1 MRIHTSDVLQETG
14 VFDRFYEHDLERFS
28 LRLEEMLRVI
38 HLPAGLR
45 LDLPSVVIRA
55 RSDMKAEL
63 TRLAVRTLIAEL
75 HRLKSEG
82 KLPGEDGR
90 ARYEA
95 FNASLCSPETRREL
109 FVRYPLL
116 SELLDRAVA
125 LRLAVLAEACSRL
138 ANDFEAIRRELG
150 FDGCLLEHV
159 RADAGD
165 RHRGGRSVL
174 LFEFGDGRKLVYKP
188 RPMSADMSFRRLV
201 EWLHDKRRLR
211 HELRLPETLDRG
223 THGWQSFVEYR
234 ECSSEAELEAF
245 YYRIGALLAL
255 FYVIRS
261 SDIHYENLIACG
273 EHPVVV
279 DLETLLTNRPPGAAD
294 GTLLHAFGREWAESV
309 LGCMLLPTNAPFGVF
324 DIDVSGLAGKGGE
337 RSERMV
343 VYRLTGAGTDE
354 IRLTPEFFIT
364 QEQHNRPALNGRK
377 AEPSTYVG
385 AIVRGF
391 TDTYE
396 TVFDHRDELAEQIR
410 RGDLFVGEFRQVLR
424 PTHVYARFLEA
435 SLHPKYLGNREARR
449 SLFAMLMP
457 EKTAPPSLRRKA
469 ELEIQDLL
477 DGDIPYFSVEFRSH
491 DLISANGGVI
501 DCFFEA
507 TLCDLVLDRLKK
519 LSREDLRRQLRLIAA
534 SLKTSETGASV
545 HRPPETAAALEP
557 TATPPSGGWSG
568 ERLRQS
574 CLDAAVSIG
583 DWLEHHAVWNEDR
596 TRCTWLTAVVSGDHK
611 MSLGP
616 LNDSLYEGGGA
627 ALFLARLAEVTG
639 SARFRRL
646 ARAAWMGIE
655 ELWRPAAGIAFGEPA
670 GSGEPQRP
678 GAAVPDNPSA
688 FHGIGS
694 TAYLARSLAE
704 IWNDDELYRLYE
716 SQLQRLA
723 EYPLSDDAPADFL
736 GGSAGV
742 VVACLRF
749 YDADKLAPARQAA
762 ERFGN
767 HLRARAKAIL
777 ENGGSAFLT
786 GLSHG
791 CSGLSWALVALG
803 RTMGDGEAVRLGFR
817 LIEAEN
823 RQFAPAKNNWR
834 DLRPGVPPT
843 ADPVY
848 WCHGAPGIG
857 LARAHLLA
865 EPDGLSRAELG
876 LLRKDVHTAVAKTL
890 AAGFPSVAELG
901 LCHGAFGNLNVLLE
915 ISEKINDESL
925 LRSIEQQT
933 EICLSKL
940 PLADGVDGWNTLSHS
955 LGLMLGLT
963 GVGYALLR
971 LAVPRAVPSVLS
983 LELPER
989 KGGAS

>member
-14 VFDRFYEHDLERFS
+14 VFDRFYDHDLERFC
-28 LRLEEMLRVI
+28 LRLEEMLLAL

-45 LDLPSVVIRA
+45 FDLPSIVIRA
-55 RSDMKAEL
+55 CSDMKAEL
-63 TRLAVRTLIAEL
+63 TRLALRTLITEL

-95 FNASLCSPETRREL
+95 FNASLRSAETRREL
-109 FVRYPLL
+109 FARYPLL

-125 LRLAVLAEACSRL
+125 LRLAVLTEACFRL
-138 ANDFEAIRRELG
+138 ANDFDTIRRELG
-150 FDGCLLEHV
+150 FDGCLLQQIC
-159 RADAGD
+159 ADAGD

-174 LFEFGDGRKLVYKP
+174 LLEFNDGRKLVYKP
-188 RPMSADMSFRRLV
+188 RPMSADMSFQRLV
-201 EWLHDKRRLR
+201 DWLHDKRKLR

-255 FYVIRS
+255 FYAIRS

-279 DLETLLTNRPPGAAD
+279 DLETLLTNRPPAVVD
-294 GTLLHAFGREWAESV
+294 GTLLHAFSREWSESV

-354 IRLTPEFFIT
+354 IRLTPEFYVS
-364 QEQHNRPALNGRK
+364 QEQRNRPALNGRK
-377 AEPSTYVG
+377 AEPSTYAG

-391 TDTYE
+391 TDVYE
-396 TVFDHRDELAEQIR
+396 TVLDHRDELTKQIR
-410 RGDLFVGEFRQVLR
+410 RGDLFVGDFRQVLR

-435 SLHPKYLGNREARR
+435 SLHPKYLTDRDKRR
-449 SLFAMLMP
+449 SLFSMLMP
-457 EKTAPPSLRRKA
+457 ETAPPSLRRKA
-469 ELEIQDLL
+469 ELEIEELL
-477 DGDIPYFSVEFRSH
+477 EGDIPYFSVAFRSH
-491 DLISANGGVI
+491 DLISATGGVI
-501 DCFFEA
+501 DHFFEA
-507 TLCDLVLDRLKK
+507 TLHDLVLDRLKK

-534 SLKTSETGASV
+534 SLKTTEAGVAV
-545 HRPPETAAALEP
+545 HRPPETGAAAQEP
-557 TATPPSGGWSG
+557 MAVLPRGVRSG

-583 DWLEHHAVWNEDR
+583 DWMEHHAIWNEDR
-596 TRCTWLTAVVSGDHK
+596 TRCTWLTAAVSGDNK
-611 MSLGP
+611 MSLIP
-616 LNDSLYEGGGA
+616 LNEALYEGGGA

-639 SARFRRL
+639 NARFHRL

-655 ELWRPAAGIAFGEPA
+655 ELWRPAMNPAFAEIA
-670 GSGEPQRP
+670 GSGEGDRP
-678 GAAVPDNPSA
+678 AAAAPNSASA
-688 FHGIGS
+688 FYGIGS

-716 SQLQRLA
+716 SQLQLLT
-723 EYPLSDDAPADFL
+723 EFPLSDDAPADFL
-736 GGSAGV
+736 GGAAGV

-749 YDADKLAPARQAA
+749 YKADKLMSARQAA

-767 HLRARAKAIL
+767 HLRARAKTIL
-777 ENGGSAFLT
+777 DNGGPEFLT

-791 CSGLSWALVALG
+791 SAGLSWALVAFG

-823 RQFAPAKNNWR
+823 RQFDPTKNNWR
-834 DLRPGVPPT
+834 DLRLGVPPT

-865 EPDGLSRAELG
+865 EPDGLGRDELD
-876 LLRKDVHTAVAKTL
+876 LLRNDVKTAVAKTL
-890 AAGFPSVAELG
+890 AAGFPAVAELG

-915 ISEKINDESL
+915 ISEKINDECLS
-925 LRSIEQQT
+925 RSIEQQT
-933 EICLSKL
+933 EICLGKL
-940 PLADGVDGWNTLSHS
+940 PLAGGLDGWDALSYS

-971 LAVPRAVPSVLS
+971 LANPRAVPSVLS
-983 LELPER
+983 LELFP
-989 KGGAS
+989 